1 MSPCAG
7 ASVTRAQLSRCP
19 CRTTFLFSSRF
30 SKLMTWATNAVIWS
44 SQQGAELW
52 VDYVSHT
59 ELSGI
64 AEKQTSGQENN
75 NEILRNNAG
84 C

>member
-1 MSPCAG
+1 
-7 ASVTRAQLSRCP
+7 
-19 CRTTFLFSSRF
+19 
-30 SKLMTWATNAVIWS
+30 MTWATNAVIWS

-52 VDYVSHT
+52 VDYVPHT

-64 AEKQTSGQENN
+64 AEKQTSRQENN